1 MYIEKR
7 LKELYLEVME
17 AFVIKEVETVEQHI
31 SLYST
36 RLVLWQYM
44 KTSLRLEKLLEF
56 LKRTFCQLFCI
67 YYKGNKRFG
76 SFLAAWYKEVCTLAC
91 DTLSTQNTRTL
102 GSYLVSEYNDICCSR
117 SLGHFLDFLT
127 SLKFIY
133 LKHTY

>member
-1 MYIEKR
+1 
-7 LKELYLEVME
+7 ME

-36 RLVLWQYM
+36 RLVLWQNM

-76 SFLAAWYKEVCTLAC
+76 SFLAAWYKEVGTLAC
-91 DTLSTQNTRTL
+91 DTLPHRTP
-102 GSYLVSEYNDICCSR
+102 
-117 SLGHFLDFLT
+117 GHFGVTLCLNIMIYVVQGRLAIFLT
-127 SLKFIY
+127 S
-133 LKHTY
+133 

>member
-56 LKRTFCQLFCI
+56 LKRTFCQLFWI

-76 SFLAAWYKEVCTLAC
+76 SFLAGWYKEVPTLTC

-117 SLGHFLDFLT
+117 SLGHFLDLLT

>member
-17 AFVIKEVETVEQHI
+17 AFVIKEVETVEQPI

-36 RLVLWQYM
+36 RLVLWHYM

-76 SFLAAWYKEVCTLAC
+76 SFLAGWYKEVRTLAC

-117 SLGHFLDFLT
+117 LLGHFLDFLT